1 MALASV
7 VDDVLGGDLPLAVE
21 AYDGS
26 RAGPAD
32 APATVVVGSPDAL
45 RRIITA
51 PGELGIA
58 RAYVSGDLE
67 LRGPI
72 WALLDLRDRLP
83 NVRLE
88 PKAMLRLVRE
98 LGGWRKVRPVPPPPE
113 EARLRGRRHSKA
125 RDAAAISHHYDVSN
139 TFYRLVLGPSLT
151 YSCAVFHE
159 PTDTLEQAQ
168 ANKHELICRKLD
180 LRPGMRLLDVGCGWG
195 GMVLHAAQHHGVD
208 AVGVTLSTRQ
218 AELAEKRVAEAGL
231 SGQVQ
236 IRVQDYR
243 EVADGPYDAVSSI
256 GMFEHVGEAKLAGY
270 FEHLHGLLSPE
281 GRLLNHGISR
291 PACSEKARLPN
302 RSFVNRYVFPDGE
315 LHEVGRVVSI
325 TQDAGFEVRHV
336 ESLREHYAL
345 TLRQWVANL
354 EEHWDQAVAEVGERR
369 ARVWRLYM
377 AGSAINFEAGR
388 SQVHQ
393 VLSVP
398 RTEGRSGLPLR
409 PVFEPPA

>member
-1 MALASV
+1 MALAAV
-7 VDDVLGGDLPLAVE
+7 VDQVLGGDLPLAVE

-32 APATVVVGSPDAL
+32 ASATLVIRSPDAL

-51 PGELGIA
+51 PGELGLA
-58 RAYVSGDLE
+58 RAYVAGELDLE
-67 LRGPI
+67 GSI

-83 NVRLE
+83 AVRLE
-88 PKAMLRLVRE
+88 PTVVLRLVRE
-98 LGGWRKVRPVPPPPE
+98 LGGWRQVRPVAPPPE
-113 EARLRGRRHSKA
+113 ETRLHGRRHSKA

-139 TFYRLVLGPSLT
+139 AFYGLILGPSLT
-151 YSCAVFHE
+151 YSCAVFHD
-159 PTDTLEQAQ
+159 PGDTLEQAQ
-168 ANKHELICRKLD
+168 ANKHELICRKLA
-180 LRPGMRLLDVGCGWG
+180 LQPGMRLLDVGCGWG
-195 GMVLHAAQHHGVD
+195 GMVMHAAQHHGVE
-208 AVGVTLSTRQ
+208 AVGVTISTRQ

-243 EVADGPYDAVSSI
+243 DVADGPYDAVSSI
-256 GMFEHVGEAKLAGY
+256 GMFEHVGEGRLAEY
-270 FEHLHGLLSPE
+270 FGCLHAQLRPE
-281 GRLLNHGISR
+281 GLLLNHGISR
-291 PACSEKARLPN
+291 PARSEKARLPR
-302 RSFVNRYVFPDGE
+302 RSFINRYVFPDGE

-345 TLRQWVANL
+345 TLRRWVANL
-354 EEHWDQAVAEVGERR
+354 EAHWDAAVAEVGEGR

-398 RTEGRSGLPLR
+398 RTADGRSGLPLR
-409 PVFEPPA
+409 PSFD

>member
-58 RAYVSGDLE
+58 RAYVSGDLG
-67 LRGPI
+67 LKGSI

-83 NVRLE
+83 DVRLE
-88 PKAMLRLVRE
+88 PRAVLRLVRE
-98 LGGWRKVRPVPPPPE
+98 LGGWRQVRPVPAPPE

-139 TFYRLVLGPSLT
+139 AFYRLVLGPSLT

-159 PTDTLEQAQ
+159 PSNTLEQAQ
-168 ANKHELICRKLD
+168 ANKYQLICRKLD

-195 GMVLHAAQHHGVD
+195 GMVQHAAQHHGVE
-208 AVGVTLSTRQ
+208 AVGITISTRQ

-231 SGQVQ
+231 SDQVQ

-256 GMFEHVGEAKLAGY
+256 GMFEHVGEARLAGY
-270 FEHLHGLLSPE
+270 FDCLHGLVSPD

-291 PACSEKARLPN
+291 PARSERARLPS
-302 RSFVNRYVFPDGE
+302 RSFINRYVFPDGE

-336 ESLREHYAL
+336 ETLREHYAL

-354 EEHWDQAVAEVGERR
+354 EEHWDEAVAEVGDRR

-377 AGSAINFEAGR
+377 AASALNFEAGR

-398 RTEGRSGLPLR
+398 RTPGGRSGVPLR
-409 PVFEPPA
+409 PVFD